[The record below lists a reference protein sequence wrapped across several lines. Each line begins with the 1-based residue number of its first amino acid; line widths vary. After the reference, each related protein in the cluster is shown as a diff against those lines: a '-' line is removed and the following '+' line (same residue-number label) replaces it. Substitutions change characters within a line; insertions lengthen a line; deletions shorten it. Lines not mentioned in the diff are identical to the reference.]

1 MRLSYKVFMTAAL
14 IIIALLGVAA
24 WSLLAINRLV
34 EVNRGLATQALPA
47 LRMGAVLREQLTGLM
62 RVEQDAASGREDI
75 RKAWNDRAA
84 RMAKDFDLLRTF
96 LGSDDE
102 RTYHHEATVAFA
114 TYRRLAATGGGI
126 DREVRGAAER
136 TATGIDRM
144 LGATYAA
151 LDEAQVEARQLE
163 ERTWNTVYWWM
174 LAAVAVALAATGF
187 LTLHMTRALR
197 GLTVATAQLAEGAF
211 TKPLPVSSRD
221 EIGQLSRSFNR
232 MAARLR
238 ARVLPL
244 ERRRVDME
252 KAGAPALHD
261 LTPQA
266 EERGLV
272 IGRATSGVHHHL

>member
-47 LRMGAVLREQLTGLM
+47 L
-62 RVEQDAASGREDI
+62 
-75 RKAWNDRAA
+75 
-84 RMAKDFDLLRTF
+84 
-96 LGSDDE
+96 
-102 RTYHHEATVAFA
+102 
-114 TYRRLAATGGGI
+114 
-126 DREVRGAAER
+126 R

-232 MAARLR
+232 MAERLHE
-238 ARVLPL
+238 VEQL
-244 ERRRVDME
+244 
-252 KAGAPALHD
+252 K
-261 LTPQA
+261 
-266 EERGLV
+266 EEFF
-272 IGRATSGVHHHL
+272 SH